1 MVQAEPNALTE
12 FSSPSS
18 LPVLMNF
25 NTHRCLAAVF
35 AGALSAAW
43 AVRAEDAK
51 VTHHYTDND
60 GVKIH
65 YVTAGDSG
73 PLVVMIHGFPDYWY
87 SWNEQLKAL
96 KSTHRV
102 AAVDQRGYNR
112 SDKPKG
118 LDNYAIPKLV
128 SDVAAVIRDMGE
140 KKAVIVGHDWGGMVA
155 WSFAMSKPEMTERLA
170 VLNLPHPKG
179 LNRELANNPDQQRN
193 SQYARAFQLPGAHKL
208 LTAERLAGWVKG
220 EAKRAKYIEA
230 MKRSDFEAML
240 NYYKRNYPRP
250 PYEED
255 TSEPVRLKMPVLLI
269 HGLDDKALL
278 HGALNR
284 TWEWL
289 DGDLTL
295 VTIPGAGHFV
305 HHDKPALVS
314 RTLKMWLLRD
324 R

>member
-1 MVQAEPNALTE
+1 MTE
-12 FSSPSS
+12 FPSPSS

-35 AGALSAAW
+35 AVALSAAW
-43 AVRAEDAK
+43 AVRAEDAE
-51 VTHHYTDND
+51 VAHHYTDND

-65 YVTAGDSG
+65 YATAGDSG

-87 SWNEQLKAL
+87 SWNEQIKAL

-102 AAVDQRGYNR
+102 AAIDQRGYNR

-118 LDNYAIPKLV
+118 LENYAIPKLV

-155 WSFAMSKPEMTERLA
+155 WQFAMMQPEMTARLI

-193 SQYARAFQLPGAHKL
+193 SQYARNFQQPDAHKQL
-208 LTAERLAGWVKG
+208 DAERLIRWVKG

-230 MKRSDFEAML
+230 MKRSDFEALL
-240 NYYKRNYPRP
+240 NYYKRTYPRP

-255 TSEPVRLKMPVLLI
+255 TWEPVRLKMPVLLI

>member
-1 MVQAEPNALTE
+1 M
-12 FSSPSS
+12 
-18 LPVLMNF
+18 
-25 NTHRCLAAVF
+25 
-35 AGALSAAW
+35 
-43 AVRAEDAK
+43 
-51 VTHHYTDND
+51 
-60 GVKIH
+60 
-65 YVTAGDSG
+65 
-73 PLVVMIHGFPDYWY
+73 
-87 SWNEQLKAL
+87 
-96 KSTHRV
+96 
-102 AAVDQRGYNR
+102 
-112 SDKPKG
+112 
-118 LDNYAIPKLV
+118 V

-155 WSFAMSKPEMTERLA
+155 WSFAMSKPEMTDRLA

-208 LTAERLAGWVKG
+208 LTAERLVGWVKG

-295 VTIPGAGHFV
+295 VTVPGAGHFV
-305 HHDKPALVS
+305 HHDKPVLVS

>member
-1 MVQAEPNALTE
+1 MLFGETIRTSVAIAV
-12 FSSPSS
+12 S
-18 LPVLMNF
+18 LGS
-25 NTHRCLAAVF
+25 AAVT
-35 AGALSAAW
+35 
-43 AVRAEDAK
+43 VRASDAK
-51 VTHHYTDND
+51 VTHHYADND

-65 YVTAGDSG
+65 YATAGDSG
-73 PLVVMIHGFPDYWY
+73 PLVVMIHGFPDFWY
-87 SWNEQLKAL
+87 SWNEQIKAL
-96 KSTHRV
+96 QSTHRV
-102 AAVDQRGYNR
+102 AAMDLRGYNR

-155 WSFAMSKPEMTERLA
+155 WQFAMTKPEMTDRLA

-193 SQYARAFQLPGAHKL
+193 SQYARTFQLPDAHKL

-255 TSEPVRLKMPVLLI
+255 TSEPVRLKIPALLI

-314 RTLKMWLLRD
+314 RTLKMWLMRD

>member
-1 MVQAEPNALTE
+1 
-12 FSSPSS
+12 
-18 LPVLMNF
+18 
-25 NTHRCLAAVF
+25 
-35 AGALSAAW
+35 
-43 AVRAEDAK
+43 
-51 VTHHYTDND
+51 
-60 GVKIH
+60 
-65 YVTAGDSG
+65 
-73 PLVVMIHGFPDYWY
+73 
-87 SWNEQLKAL
+87 
-96 KSTHRV
+96 
-102 AAVDQRGYNR
+102 
-112 SDKPKG
+112 
-118 LDNYAIPKLV
+118 
-128 SDVAAVIRDMGE
+128 
-140 KKAVIVGHDWGGMVA
+140 
-155 WSFAMSKPEMTERLA
+155 
-170 VLNLPHPKG
+170 
-179 LNRELANNPDQQRN
+179 LANNPDQQRN

-208 LTAERLAGWVKG
+208 LTAERLAGWVKD

-305 HHDKPALVS
+305 HHDKPVLVS

>member
-1 MVQAEPNALTE
+1 MSLTTIHRRVAAFAALS
-12 FSSPSS
+12 FAA
-18 LPVLMNF
+18 
-25 NTHRCLAAVF
+25 LAAQ
-35 AGALSAAW
+35 AGD
-43 AVRAEDAK
+43 AE
-51 VTHHYTDND
+51 VTHHYADND

-65 YVTAGDSG
+65 YVMAGDSG
-73 PLVVMIHGFPDYWY
+73 PLVVMIHGFPDFWY
-87 SWNEQLKAL
+87 SWNEQIKAL
-96 KSTHRV
+96 QSTHRV
-102 AAVDQRGYNR
+102 VAIDQRGYNR

-118 LDNYAIPKLV
+118 LDNYAMPKLV

-140 KKAVIVGHDWGGMVA
+140 TKAVIVGHDWGGMVA
-155 WSFAMSKPEMTERLA
+155 WTFAMTNPEMTERLA

-220 EAKRAKYIEA
+220 DAKRAKYIEA

-255 TSEPVRLKMPVLLI
+255 TSEPVRLKIPVLLI

-278 HGALNR
+278 SGALNR

-305 HHDKPALVS
+305 HHDKPSLVS

>member
-1 MVQAEPNALTE
+1 MSLTTIHRRVAAFAALS
-12 FSSPSS
+12 FAA
-18 LPVLMNF
+18 
-25 NTHRCLAAVF
+25 LAAQ
-35 AGALSAAW
+35 AGD
-43 AVRAEDAK
+43 AE
-51 VTHHYTDND
+51 VTHHYADND

-65 YVTAGDSG
+65 YVMAGDSG
-73 PLVVMIHGFPDYWY
+73 PLVVMIHGFPDFWY
-87 SWNEQLKAL
+87 SWNEQIKAL
-96 KSTHRV
+96 QSTHRV
-102 AAVDQRGYNR
+102 VAIDQRGYNR

-118 LDNYAIPKLV
+118 LDNYAMPKLV
-128 SDVAAVIRDMGE
+128 SDVAAVIRDIGE

-155 WSFAMSKPEMTERLA
+155 WTFAMTNPEMTERLA

-255 TSEPVRLKMPVLLI
+255 TSDPVRLKMPVLLI

-295 VTIPGAGHFV
+295 VTVPGAGHFV

>member
-1 MVQAEPNALTE
+1 
-12 FSSPSS
+12 
-18 LPVLMNF
+18 MNF
-25 NTHRCLAAVF
+25 NTHRCLAAIF
-35 AGALSAAW
+35 AVALSAAW
-43 AVRAEDAK
+43 TTQAEDAE

-65 YVTAGDSG
+65 YATAGDSG

-87 SWNEQLKAL
+87 SWNEQIKAL

-102 AAVDQRGYNR
+102 AAIDQRGYNR

-118 LDNYAIPKLV
+118 LENYAIPKLV

-155 WSFAMSKPEMTERLA
+155 WQFAMMQPEMTARLI

-193 SQYARAFQLPGAHKL
+193 SQYARNFQQPDAHKQL
-208 LTAERLAGWVKG
+208 DAERLIRWVKG

-230 MKRSDFEAML
+230 MKRSDFESML

-250 PYEED
+250 PYKED
-255 TSEPVRLKMPVLLI
+255 TSEPVRLNMPVLLI
-269 HGLDDKALL
+269 HGLDDWALL
-278 HGALNR
+278 PGALNS

-289 DGDLTL
+289 DSDLTL
-295 VTIPGAGHFV
+295 VTVPGAGHFV
-305 HHDKPALVS
+305 HHDKPDFIN
-314 RTLKMWLLRD
+314 RTLKMWLMRD

>member
-1 MVQAEPNALTE
+1 
-12 FSSPSS
+12 
-18 LPVLMNF
+18 
-25 NTHRCLAAVF
+25 
-35 AGALSAAW
+35 
-43 AVRAEDAK
+43 
-51 VTHHYTDND
+51 
-60 GVKIH
+60 
-65 YVTAGDSG
+65 
-73 PLVVMIHGFPDYWY
+73 GFPDFWY
-87 SWNEQLKAL
+87 SWNEQIEAL
-96 KSTHRV
+96 QSTHRV
-102 AAVDQRGYNR
+102 VAMDLRGYNR

-118 LDNYAIPKLV
+118 LDQYAMPRLV
-128 SDVAAVIRDMGE
+128 SDVAAVIRDAGE

-155 WSFAMSKPEMTERLA
+155 WQFAMAKPKMTDRLV

-179 LNRELANNPDQQRN
+179 LSRELAKNPDQQRN
-193 SQYARAFQLPGAHKL
+193 SQYARNFQKPGAHEKL
-208 LTAERLAGWVKG
+208 SAERLTRWVKG
-220 EAKRAKYIEA
+220 EAKRAKYIAA

-250 PYEED
+250 PYSED

-269 HGLDDKALL
+269 HGLDDRALL

-295 VTIPGAGHFV
+295 VTVPGAGHFV
-305 HHDKPALVS
+305 HHDKPEFIN

>member
-1 MVQAEPNALTE
+1 
-12 FSSPSS
+12 
-18 LPVLMNF
+18 MNF

-35 AGALSAAW
+35 AVALSVAW
-43 AVRAEDAK
+43 AVRAEDAE
-51 VTHHYTDND
+51 VAHHYTDND
-60 GVKIH
+60 DEKIH

-87 SWNEQLKAL
+87 SWNEQIKAL
-96 KSTHRV
+96 KSPHRV
-102 AAVDQRGYNR
+102 AAVDQRGYTR

-255 TSEPVRLKMPVLLI
+255 MSEPVRLKIPVLLI

-278 HGALNR
+278 HGALTR

>member
-1 MVQAEPNALTE
+1 MSLT
-12 FSSPSS
+12 
-18 LPVLMNF
+18 
-25 NTHRCLAAVF
+25 TIHRQGAAVAACWLAACI
-35 AGALSAAW
+35 AQ
-43 AVRAEDAK
+43 AEDAK
-51 VTHHYTDND
+51 VPHHYADND

-65 YVTAGDSG
+65 YATAGDSG
-73 PLVVMIHGFPDYWY
+73 PLVVMIHGFPDFWY
-87 SWNEQLKAL
+87 SWNEQIKAL
-96 KSTHRV
+96 QSTHRV
-102 AAVDQRGYNR
+102 AAMDLRGYNR

-155 WSFAMSKPEMTERLA
+155 WQFAMTKPEMTDRLA

-255 TSEPVRLKMPVLLI
+255 TSEPVRLKIPVLLI

-314 RTLKMWLLRD
+314 RTLKMWLMRD

>member
-1 MVQAEPNALTE
+1 MFEGFTRSRVKTRDTEINLVRGGNGPAVLLLHGYPQTHVMWHKVAPALGERFT
-12 FSSPSS
+12 
-18 LPVLMNF
+18 VV
-25 NTHRCLAAVF
+25 AADLR
-35 AGALSAAW
+35 G
-43 AVRAEDAK
+43 
-51 VTHHYTDND
+51 Y
-60 GVKIH
+60 
-65 YVTAGDSG
+65 GDSG
-73 PLVVMIHGFPDYWY
+73 KPPSDGGLITYCKRTTAPDQVEVMSKLGFE
-87 SWNEQLKAL
+87 SF
-96 KSTHRV
+96 HV
-102 AAVDQRGYNR
+102 
-112 SDKPKG
+112 
-118 LDNYAIPKLV
+118 
-128 SDVAAVIRDMGE
+128 
-140 KKAVIVGHDWGGMVA
+140 VGHDWGGMVA
-155 WSFAMSKPEMTERLA
+155 WQFAMTKPEMTDRLA
-170 VLNLPHPKG
+170 VLTLPHPKG

-255 TSEPVRLKMPVLLI
+255 TSDPVRLKMPVLLI

>member
-1 MVQAEPNALTE
+1 MLFGETIRTSVAIAV
-12 FSSPSS
+12 S
-18 LPVLMNF
+18 LGS
-25 NTHRCLAAVF
+25 AVVT
-35 AGALSAAW
+35 
-43 AVRAEDAK
+43 VRASDAK
-51 VTHHYTDND
+51 VTHHYADND

-65 YVTAGDSG
+65 YATAGDSG
-73 PLVVMIHGFPDYWY
+73 PLVVMIHGFPDFWY
-87 SWNEQLKAL
+87 SWNEQIKAL
-96 KSTHRV
+96 QSTHRV
-102 AAVDQRGYNR
+102 AAMDLRGYNR

-155 WSFAMSKPEMTERLA
+155 WQFAMTNPEMTDRLA

-255 TSEPVRLKMPVLLI
+255 TSEPVRLKIPALLI

-314 RTLKMWLLRD
+314 RTLKMWLMRD

>member
-1 MVQAEPNALTE
+1 
-12 FSSPSS
+12 
-18 LPVLMNF
+18 MNF

-35 AGALSAAW
+35 AVALSAAW
-43 AVRAEDAK
+43 TTQAEDAK
-51 VTHHYTDND
+51 VTRHYADND

-65 YVTAGDSG
+65 YATAGDSG
-73 PLVVMIHGFPDYWY
+73 PLVVMIHGFPDFWY
-87 SWNEQLKAL
+87 SWNEQIKAL
-96 KSTHRV
+96 QSTHRV
-102 AAVDQRGYNR
+102 AAMDLRGYNR

-155 WSFAMSKPEMTERLA
+155 WQFAMTKPEMTDRLA

-193 SQYARAFQLPGAHKL
+193 SQYARNFQQPDAHKQL
-208 LTAERLAGWVKG
+208 DAERLIRWVKG

-230 MKRSDFEAML
+230 MKRSDFESML

-250 PYEED
+250 PYKED
-255 TSEPVRLKMPVLLI
+255 TSEPVRLNMPVLLI
-269 HGLDDKALL
+269 HGLDDWALL
-278 HGALNR
+278 PGALNS

-289 DGDLTL
+289 DSDLTL
-295 VTIPGAGHFV
+295 VTVPGAGHFV
-305 HHDKPALVS
+305 HHDKPDFIN
-314 RTLKMWLLRD
+314 RTLKMWLMRD

>member
-1 MVQAEPNALTE
+1 MRFITLYFLVRT
-12 FSSPSS
+12 FSVATS
-18 LPVLMNF
+18 
-25 NTHRCLAAVF
+25 TVF
-35 AGALSAAW
+35 ATN
-43 AVRAEDAK
+43 AEDA
-51 VTHHYTDND
+51 VVSHHYADND

-65 YVTAGDSG
+65 YAKSGEEG
-73 PLVVMIHGFPDYWY
+73 PLVVMIHGFPDFWY
-87 SWNEQLKAL
+87 SWNEQIKAL
-96 KSTHRV
+96 QSTHRV
-102 AAVDQRGYNR
+102 VAMDLRGYNR

-118 LDNYAIPKLV
+118 LEPYAMPMLV
-128 SDVAAVIRDMGE
+128 SDVAAVIRDTGE
-140 KKAVIVGHDWGGMVA
+140 SKAVIVGHDWGGMVA
-155 WSFAMSKPEMTERLA
+155 WRFAMAKPAMTDRLI

-179 LNRELANNPDQQRN
+179 LSRELAKNPDQQRN
-193 SQYARAFQLPGAHKL
+193 SQYARNFQKPGAHEKL
-208 LTAERLAGWVKG
+208 SAEGLTRWVKG

-250 PYEED
+250 PYRED

-295 VTIPGAGHFV
+295 VTVPGAGHFV
-305 HHDKPALVS
+305 HHDKPEFIN

>member
-1 MVQAEPNALTE
+1 MLFGETIRTSVAIAV
-12 FSSPSS
+12 S
-18 LPVLMNF
+18 LGS
-25 NTHRCLAAVF
+25 AVVT
-35 AGALSAAW
+35 
-43 AVRAEDAK
+43 VRASDAK
-51 VTHHYTDND
+51 VTHHYADND

-65 YVTAGDSG
+65 YATAGDSG
-73 PLVVMIHGFPDYWY
+73 PLVVMIHGFPDFWY
-87 SWNEQLKAL
+87 SWNEQIKAL
-96 KSTHRV
+96 QSTHRV
-102 AAVDQRGYNR
+102 AAMDLRGYNR

-155 WSFAMSKPEMTERLA
+155 WQFAMTKPEMTDRLA

-193 SQYARAFQLPGAHKL
+193 SQYARTFQLPGAHKL

-255 TSEPVRLKMPVLLI
+255 TSEPVRLKIPVLLI

>member
-1 MVQAEPNALTE
+1 M
-12 FSSPSS
+12 
-18 LPVLMNF
+18 
-25 NTHRCLAAVF
+25 
-35 AGALSAAW
+35 
-43 AVRAEDAK
+43 
-51 VTHHYTDND
+51 
-60 GVKIH
+60 
-65 YVTAGDSG
+65 AGDSG
-73 PLVVMIHGFPDYWY
+73 PLVVMIHGFPDFWY
-87 SWNEQLKAL
+87 SWNEQIKAL
-96 KSTHRV
+96 QSTHRV
-102 AAVDQRGYNR
+102 AAIDQRGYNR

-118 LDNYAIPKLV
+118 LENYAIPKLI

-155 WSFAMSKPEMTERLA
+155 WSFAMSKPEMTDRLA

-278 HGALNR
+278 SGALNR

-305 HHDKPALVS
+305 HHDKPVLVS

>member
-1 MVQAEPNALTE
+1 
-12 FSSPSS
+12 
-18 LPVLMNF
+18 MNF

-35 AGALSAAW
+35 VVTLSVAW
-43 AVRAEDAK
+43 AVRAEDAE
-51 VTHHYTDND
+51 VAHHYTDND
-60 GVKIH
+60 EVKIH

-87 SWNEQLKAL
+87 SWNEQIKAL
-96 KSTHRV
+96 QSTHRV
-102 AAVDQRGYNR
+102 AAIDQRGYNR
-112 SDKPKG
+112 SGKPKG
-118 LDNYAIPKLV
+118 LENYAIPKLV

-155 WSFAMSKPEMTERLA
+155 WSFAMSKPEMTDRLA

-255 TSEPVRLKMPVLLI
+255 MSDPVRLKVPVLLI

>member
-1 MVQAEPNALTE
+1 MANALTQAKRGN
-12 FSSPSS
+12 S
-18 LPVLMNF
+18 LPSLMSH
-25 NTHRCLAAVF
+25 TTIHRRVAAFAALSFAALAAQ
-35 AGALSAAW
+35 AGD
-43 AVRAEDAK
+43 AE
-51 VTHHYTDND
+51 VTHHYADND

-65 YVTAGDSG
+65 YVMAGDSG
-73 PLVVMIHGFPDYWY
+73 PLVVMIHGFPDFWY
-87 SWNEQLKAL
+87 SWNEQIKAL
-96 KSTHRV
+96 QSTHRV
-102 AAVDQRGYNR
+102 AAIDQRGYNR
-112 SDKPKG
+112 SGKPVG

-155 WSFAMSKPEMTERLA
+155 WSFAMSKPEMTDRLA

-255 TSEPVRLKMPVLLI
+255 TSDPVRLKMPVLLI

-305 HHDKPALVS
+305 HHDKPAFVS

>member
-1 MVQAEPNALTE
+1 MTKFPP
-12 FSSPSS
+12 PSS

-35 AGALSAAW
+35 AVALSAAW
-43 AVRAEDAK
+43 AVRAEDAE
-51 VTHHYTDND
+51 VAHHYTDND

-65 YVTAGDSG
+65 YATAGDSG
-73 PLVVMIHGFPDYWY
+73 PLVVMIHGFPDFWY
-87 SWNEQLKAL
+87 SWNEQIKAL
-96 KSTHRV
+96 QSTHRV
-102 AAVDQRGYNR
+102 AAIDQRGYNR

-118 LDNYAIPKLV
+118 LENYAIPKLV

-155 WSFAMSKPEMTERLA
+155 WSFAMSKPEMTDRLA

-255 TSEPVRLKMPVLLI
+255 TSDPVRLKMPVLLI

-295 VTIPGAGHFV
+295 VTVPGAGHFV
-305 HHDKPALVS
+305 HHDKPVLVS

>member
-1 MVQAEPNALTE
+1 MANALTQAKRGN
-12 FSSPSS
+12 S
-18 LPVLMNF
+18 LPSLMSL
-25 NTHRCLAAVF
+25 TTIHRRVAAFAALSFAALAAQ
-35 AGALSAAW
+35 AGD
-43 AVRAEDAK
+43 AE
-51 VTHHYTDND
+51 VTHHYADND
-60 GVKIH
+60 GVKTH
-65 YVTAGDSG
+65 YVMAGDSG
-73 PLVVMIHGFPDYWY
+73 PLVVMIHGFPDFWY
-87 SWNEQLKAL
+87 SWNEQIKAL
-96 KSTHRV
+96 QSTHRV
-102 AAVDQRGYNR
+102 AAIDQRGYNR
-112 SDKPKG
+112 SDKPVG

-155 WSFAMSKPEMTERLA
+155 WSFAMSKPEMTDRLA

-255 TSEPVRLKMPVLLI
+255 TSDPVRLKMPVLLI

-289 DGDLTL
+289 DGDLTM

-305 HHDKPALVS
+305 HHDKPSLVS

>member
-1 MVQAEPNALTE
+1 MANALTQAKRGN
-12 FSSPSS
+12 S
-18 LPVLMNF
+18 LPSLMSL
-25 NTHRCLAAVF
+25 TTIHRRVAAFAALSFAALAAQ
-35 AGALSAAW
+35 AGD
-43 AVRAEDAK
+43 AE
-51 VTHHYTDND
+51 VTHHYADND

-65 YVTAGDSG
+65 YVMAGDSG
-73 PLVVMIHGFPDYWY
+73 PLVVMIHGFPDFWY
-87 SWNEQLKAL
+87 SWNEQIKAL
-96 KSTHRV
+96 QSTHRV
-102 AAVDQRGYNR
+102 AAIDQRGYNR
-112 SDKPKG
+112 SDKPVG

-155 WSFAMSKPEMTERLA
+155 WSFAMSKPEMTDRLA

-255 TSEPVRLKMPVLLI
+255 TSDPVRLKMPVLLI

-289 DGDLTL
+289 DGDLTM

-305 HHDKPALVS
+305 HHDKPSLVS